1 MFDRDFYS
9 GRQTQDYQKN
19 HNGTVVLLLPGSFV
33 FALISKVSMPIY
45 YVNSLNNPRLCT
57 LQC

>member
-19 HNGTVVLLLPGSFV
+19 HNGTVVLLLPGSFD
-33 FALISKVSMPIY
+33 FALISKVSMPI
-45 YVNSLNNPRLCT
+45 LLCE
-57 LQC
+57 LA